1 MQQVDVITI
10 ARQFGA
16 GGSELAQALGKR
28 LGWRVLEREI
38 IHAAASELDSDE
50 EHTEHLDEYV
60 TSTLAQ
66 IGRDFVFGIPEMFIE
81 PTYEVDPDELARATH
96 RFVVAAA
103 ERSAPLVIVG
113 HGAQCLLAQ
122 RPHTLH
128 VRVTAP
134 PAYRA
139 SCVAKRMKLDLETAK
154 AEVQKRDE
162 QRARYLRHHFD
173 VDNNDPNLY
182 AVQFNTACVCVA
194 DVTEA
199 IARLVHQAESVAA

>member
-1 MQQVDVITI
+1 MQHVDVITI

-38 IHAAASELDSDE
+38 IHAAARELDSDA

-60 TSTLAQ
+60 ESTLTE
-66 IGRDFVFGIPEMFIE
+66 IGKNFVFGIPEMFIE
-81 PTYEVDPDELARATH
+81 PTYEVDPDDLAKATH
-96 RFVVAAA
+96 RFISAAA
-103 ERSAPLVIVG
+103 RSAPLIIVG
-113 HGAQCLLAQ
+113 HGAQCLLAA

-134 PAYRA
+134 LAYRA
-139 SCVAKRMKLDLETAK
+139 KCVAKRMQMDLPSATT
-154 AEVQKRDE
+154 EVQRRDE
-162 QRARYLRHHFD
+162 QRAKYLRHHFD
-173 VDNNDPNLY
+173 VDNNDPTLY
-182 AVQFNTACVCVA
+182 AVQFNTAFVCVA

-199 IARLVHQAESVAA
+199 ITRLVHQAQSVAA